1 MLVGRIDREA
11 WAREIATL
19 ITRFDPGSQGNGNK
33 SAFALRIKMTRQTV
47 QRWLD
52 KKTDITQDS
61 VRQVFENLDL
71 TQREQAEILGRVG
84 YFPDGTSVTEI
95 PEPPA
100 KLDLYNDPVIKR
112 IMEDPNLDEDTRL
125 ELVEVQARLI
135 KEDRDRR
142 QAEYDR
148 LMSFRQGRRDA
159 S

>member
-1 MLVGRIDREA
+1 MAPEGGVDREA
-11 WAREIATL
+11 WATLVRELLASETRGKKLPFARL
-19 ITRFDPGSQGNGNK
+19 IGRD
-33 SAFALRIKMTRQTV
+33 ARTV
-47 QRWLD
+47 DRWLRCEVAVEEE
-52 KKTDITQDS
+52 S
-61 VRQVFENLDL
+61 VRAVARALNRPPGELL
-71 TQREQAEILGRVG
+71 VRVG
-84 YFPDGTSVTEI
+84 YYRPNDLV

-148 LMSFRQGRRDA
+148 LIAFRQGRRDA